1 MSAGATIE
9 GEVVSR
15 TVTVKLA
22 EFEFPEESV
31 AVHMTVVVPRGN
43 VEPDAGPHAG
53 VRVAATASVAVG
65 GEVTTAPL
73 GPVASTTM
81 GCGIAIVGGVVS
93 KMRTLIFTTTPGDVK
108 VPKYAKPPAESITAD
123 VR

>member
-43 VEPDAGPHAG
+43 VEPDEGSHTTVG
-53 VRVAATASVAVG
+53 LESTASLTVGAGEETAAPGALAASAVGCGVATVG
-65 GEVTTAPL
+65 GEVA
-73 GPVASTTM
+73 A
-81 GCGIAIVGGVVS
+81 
-93 KMRTLIFTTTPGDVK
+93 R
-108 VPKYAKPPAESITAD
+108 PAT
-123 VR
+123 V

>member
-31 AVHMTVVVPRGN
+31 AVHMTVGVPRGN
-43 VEPDAGPHAG
+43 VEPDAGLHGAVG
-53 VRVAATASVAVG
+53 VASTASVAVG
-65 GEVTTAPL
+65 VGVSTAPP
-73 GPVASTTM
+73 GPVGPTAVGSGMAIAGGGGASR
-81 GCGIAIVGGVVS
+81 GRLS
-93 KMRTLIFTTTPGDVK
+93 
-108 VPKYAKPPAESITAD
+108 YPPRAG
-123 VR
+123 

>member
-43 VEPDAGPHAG
+43 VEPDDGSHTSVGVESTASLAVGAGE
-53 VRVAATASVAVG
+53 ATAPS
-65 GEVTTAPL
+65 
-73 GPVASTTM
+73 GPVAASTV
-81 GCGIAIVGGVVS
+81 GCGVAIVGGAVRGRV
-93 KMRTLIFTTTPGDVK
+93 
-108 VPKYAKPPAESITAD
+108 YAKPPAESTTAD

>member
-43 VEPDAGPHAG
+43 VEPDEGSHTTVG
-53 VRVAATASVAVG
+53 VESTASLTVG
-65 GEVTTAPL
+65 AGEETAAPAEL
-73 GPVASTTM
+73 VASAVMSGGAT
-81 GCGIAIVGGVVS
+81 IDGGVVA
-93 KMRTLIFTTTPGDVK
+93 RTVMM
-108 VPKYAKPPAESITAD
+108 
-123 VR
+123 